1 MHVWSLPVAQAW
13 NKEEN
18 DYHSSLIT
26 KWTTDP
32 PKTINIT
39 QPEVGAPATAHN
51 GIKHVILTLL
61 VSYGHREAGM
71 PAPRPRNHDFEER
84 HF

>member
-1 MHVWSLPVAQAW
+1 MALCTTLCCARVVPVAQAW

-18 DYHSSLIT
+18 DYHSSLLT

-39 QPEVGAPATAHN
+39 QPEVGATKAQRAC
-51 GIKHVILTLL
+51 LL
-61 VSYGHREAGM
+61 HS
-71 PAPRPRNHDFEER
+71 
-84 HF
+84 